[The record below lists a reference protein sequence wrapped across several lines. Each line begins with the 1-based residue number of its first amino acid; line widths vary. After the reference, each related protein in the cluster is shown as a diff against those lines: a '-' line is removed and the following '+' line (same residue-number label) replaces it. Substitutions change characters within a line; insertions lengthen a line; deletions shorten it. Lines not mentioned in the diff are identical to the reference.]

1 MPCDRRLADEVGA
14 LSAITLTGRRSQAV
28 RSVGSSGAGRQF
40 SGRGLASQGAARH
53 EAWEL
58 FTARLA
64 LCRDLAIETLVVACD
79 VPPPLGEQDVE
90 RTRISLQQAA
100 QHATEHGVRIALEFQ
115 ARAAFGNN
123 LQTAAALVAEVA
135 NPNLGLCLDAFHFHV
150 GPSKSEDLHYLTQEN
165 LFLVQFCDL
174 ADVPREFATDADRI
188 LPGDGDIPLTSIV
201 DYLVELDYRGYVSV
215 ELMNPRIWQIP
226 PRQFGEIGMTALRKV
241 LGHASM
247 D

>member
-1 MPCDRRLADEVGA
+1 M
-14 LSAITLTGRRSQAV
+14 
-28 RSVGSSGAGRQF
+28 
-40 SGRGLASQGAARH
+40 
-53 EAWEL
+53 
-58 FTARLA
+58 
-64 LCRDLAIETLVVACD
+64 
-79 VPPPLGEQDVE
+79 
-90 RTRISLQQAA
+90 
-100 QHATEHGVRIALEFQ
+100 RIALEFQ